1 MAVGV
6 DFDMADV
13 KPSVLS
19 FVTVTL
25 MAIAGIALMKWAV
38 KRWPIPGFTDLVN
51 AV

>member
-1 MAVGV
+1 MPEIA
-6 DFDMADV
+6 FDMADV

-25 MAIAGIALMKWAV
+25 MAVAGIALMKWAV
-38 KRWPIPGFTDLVN
+38 KRWPVPGLSDLVN